1 MKRIRGEEQP
11 GFLDILQTWLPHQPW
26 FPQGIGRC
34 TLTRTGG
41 LRLPTPEGDADQRLF
56 LELHIF
62 DVEHAEG
69 SARIAVP
76 VALRSRPSALAGKTA
91 FIGKLST
98 ADAGEVWLYD
108 GARDRAFLA
117 AWLEMVRRQQGSRNG
132 RSKGEAFGDFAS
144 WDPFTV
150 KLRRTAGESKT
161 RPVTRTVVAPE
172 HAQEEA
178 SAEEKVVVEFIRR
191 PTAERRESFDSVLT
205 LTQARSRTVSR
216 VLGIVSGAWE
226 NRALSG
232 EGDCIAWEM
241 GDLAI
246 IRDGL
251 TQSPNGWHLAKT
263 ALSQAEPFVEMAREM
278 GRSLGTFHA
287 DLAGSFGSYPQSG
300 DQLRGMAKNAQQAL
314 ARQWQAVREE
324 FDEDE
329 SADLSEVID
338 SIDQQLSDA
347 EEPLMLQQIHGDLSL
362 HHAHRPGE
370 HGWVFHEEGG
380 VVNHA
385 LPLRDVVTM
394 LMSFATLVM
403 EAASETPGA
412 DGGKRPVNYGRWY
425 EEVSAAFIE
434 GYRGSDVD
442 STSIDSVFFRAAMLA
457 EALDLFGRWQGQWV
471 FRPSMLM
478 QVGA

>member
-11 GFLDILQTWLPHQPW
+11 GFLDTLQAWLPHQPW
-26 FPQGIGRC
+26 FPQGIGRY

-56 LELHIF
+56 LEMHVF
-62 DVEHAEG
+62 DVEHAE
-69 SARIAVP
+69 STERIAVP

-98 ADAGEVWLYD
+98 PDFGEVWLYD

-117 AWLEMVRRQQGSRNG
+117 AWLEMARRRQGSRNG
-132 RSKGEAFGDFAS
+132 RSKGEAFGGFAS
-144 WDPFTV
+144 WEPFTV
-150 KLRRTAGESKT
+150 KLRRTAGEPKS
-161 RPVTRTVVAPE
+161 RPVTRTVVTPE

-178 SAEEKVVVEFIRR
+178 AAEDKVVVEFIRR
-191 PTAERRESFDSVLT
+191 PSVERRESFDTVLT
-205 LTQARSRTVSR
+205 LTQARSRTISR

-226 NRALSG
+226 NRALASD
-232 EGDCIAWEM
+232 EDNIAWEM
-241 GDLAI
+241 GDLAV

-263 ALSQAEPFVEMAREM
+263 ALAQAEPFAEKAREM
-278 GRSLGTFHA
+278 GRSLGNLHA
-287 DLAGSFGSYPQSG
+287 DLAGSFGSYPQSA
-300 DQLRGMAKNAQQAL
+300 DQLRSMAKNAQQAL
-314 ARQWQAVREE
+314 DQQWQAVRED

-338 SIDQQLSDA
+338 FMDQQLGEA
-347 EEPLMLQQIHGDLSL
+347 EEPLVLQQIHGDLSL
-362 HHAHRPGE
+362 QHVHRPGQD
-370 HGWVFHEEGG
+370 GWVFHEEGG
-380 VVNHA
+380 MVNHA

-403 EAASETPGA
+403 ESASEIPSE
-412 DGGKRPVNYGRWY
+412 DGVKKPVNYGRWY
-425 EEVSAAFIE
+425 EETSQAFIE
-434 GYRGSDVD
+434 GYRQSDVE
-442 STSIDSVFFRAAMLA
+442 STGIDSVFFRAAMLA

-478 QVGA
+478 QTEG

>member
-11 GFLDILQTWLPHQPW
+11 GFLDTLQAWLPHQPW

-69 SARIAVP
+69 TDRVAVP

-98 ADAGEVWLYD
+98 VDSGEVWLYD

-117 AWLEMVRRQQGSRNG
+117 AWLEMARRQQGSRNG

-172 HAQEEA
+172 QTEEEA
-178 SAEEKVVVEFIRR
+178 PPEEKVVVEFVRR
-191 PTAERRESFDSVLT
+191 PSAERRESFDAVLT

-216 VLGIVSGAWE
+216 VLGVVSGAWE
-226 NRALSG
+226 NRELAG
-232 EGDCIAWEM
+232 EDDSIAWEM

-251 TQSPNGWHLAKT
+251 TQSPSGWHLAKT
-263 ALSQAEPFVEMAREM
+263 ALAQAEPFAEMAREM
-278 GRSLGTFHA
+278 GRSLGNLHA
-287 DLAGSFGSYPQSG
+287 DLAGSFGSYPQST
-300 DQLRGMAKNAQQAL
+300 DQLRSMAKNAQQAL
-314 ARQWQAVREE
+314 ARQWQAVRED

-338 SIDQQLSDA
+338 SMDQQLSDA
-347 EEPLMLQQIHGDLSL
+347 EEPLMLQKIHGDLSL
-362 HHAHRPGE
+362 QHAHRPGE
-370 HGWVFHEEGG
+370 DRWVFHEEGG

-385 LPLRDVVTM
+385 LPLRDVATM
-394 LMSFATLVM
+394 LMSCATLVM
-403 EAASETPGA
+403 ESASEAPGE
-412 DGGKRPVNYGRWY
+412 DSRKQPVNYGRWY
-425 EEVSAAFIE
+425 EEVSRALLE
-434 GYRGSDVD
+434 GYRDSDAD
-442 STSIDSVFFRAAMLA
+442 SASIDSVFFRAAMLA